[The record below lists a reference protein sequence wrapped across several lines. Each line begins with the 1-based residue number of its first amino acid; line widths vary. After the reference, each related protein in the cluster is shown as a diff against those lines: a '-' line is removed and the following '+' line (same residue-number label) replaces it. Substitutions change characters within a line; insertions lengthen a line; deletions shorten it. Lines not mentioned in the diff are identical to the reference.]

1 MSEALVPVTAYD
13 TPDLADSLRELVHNN
28 RGLLLQRHIVGPIVR
43 YGGSPQLTS
52 SSVER
57 LKRSCDKGTL
67 EAFAIV
73 VQPHETAIRG
83 MATIYPNLELGKMR
97 LPLPA
102 GIPKHPRYGHYVD
115 WMRVTY
121 PYAMHNVQAWTDGL
135 AEEMHAPG
143 WPPGALLA
151 RAYRDLVSYADEGN
165 SHSMGRTWTIE
176 PARSPAYVH
185 GAIANS
191 GLTEIAEGRFED
203 NEVNTRIPPR
213 SILYANTDVRGLRYA
228 EN

>member
-1 MSEALVPVTAYD
+1 MSEVLVPVTAYD

-28 RGLLLQRHIVGPIVR
+28 RGLLLQRHIVGPTER
-43 YGGSPQLTS
+43 YGGSAQLTS

-57 LKRSCDKGTL
+57 LKRNCDNGTL

-73 VQPHETAIRG
+73 VQPRETAIRG

-102 GIPKHPRYGHYVD
+102 GIPKHPRYGHYAG
-115 WMRVTY
+115 WMRVAY

-135 AEEMHAPG
+135 TEEMHAPG

-151 RAYRDLVSYADEGN
+151 RAYRDLVRYAAEGD
-165 SHSMGRTWTIE
+165 SHSMRRTWTIE
-176 PARSPAYVH
+176 PLRSPAYVH
-185 GAIANS
+185 AAIADS
-191 GLTEIAEGRFED
+191 GLTKIAEGRFED
-203 NEVNTRIPPR
+203 NEDNKHISPR
-213 SILYANTDVRGLRYA
+213 SILYANSDVRGLRYA
-228 EN
+228 QN